1 MAETCYQMNDT
12 LVLTSAASWDVE
24 GVIHATGDDA
34 EFVSLAVEAGHTP
47 GDYAFGA
54 VVIISG
60 EEFPFELYHNGSWGS
75 IPSAT
80 EICVTGGADAN
91 NPDFLAFMQEN
102 SSGGGGG
109 DEEGI
114 NVCADP
120 RYAMIVPIPDGSLVA
135 GDDTTFG
142 QAYSAFQNGE
152 GVFLTYEGDNGT
164 VTCPVTGITEEE
176 GTYTITYIDG
186 GMNVTMTVS
195 GSESETITITTPQA
209 YKITCVGSVT
219 PVAYRSE
226 STSSEELTSAYPGIT
241 VYIWIQ
247 ENTEVRSS
255 QVTLEPLV
263 EKSDGWWTSF
273 VMPAEDVTVFGG
285 K

>member
-75 IPSAT
+75 IPSAP

-91 NPDFLAFMQEN
+91 NPDFLAFMAQN
-102 SSGGGGG
+102 STGGGG

-186 GMNVTMTVS
+186 GMNMTMTVS
-195 GSESETITITTPQA
+195 GSESEAITITEPQA
-209 YKITCVGSVT
+209 YSVT
-219 PVAYRSE
+219 CIGSANPVAYSEE
-226 STSSEELTSAYPGIT
+226 STSSDEVTSAYPGTT
-241 VYIWIQ
+241 VYVWVST
-247 ENTEVRSS
+247 NTNVASS

-263 EKSDGWWTSF
+263 QKSDGWWTSF
-273 VMPAEDVTVFGG
+273 VMPAEDVVVSGG

>member
-24 GVIHATGDDA
+24 GAFHVGGQDV

-54 VVIISG
+54 VLVISG
-60 EEFPFELYHNGSWGS
+60 QEVPAVVYQLGSWTNL
-75 IPSAT
+75 PSAP

-91 NPDFLAFMQEN
+91 NPDFLAFMQAN
-102 SSGGGGG
+102 STGGGGG

-152 GVFLTYEGDNGT
+152 GVFLTYEGDNGP
-164 VTCPVTGITEEE
+164 VTCPLTGITEDS

-186 GMNVTMTVS
+186 GMNMTMTVS
-195 GSESETITITTPQA
+195 GSESETITITAPAQYNITVDAGLKA
-209 YKITCVGSVT
+209 YSAMSV
-219 PVAYRSE
+219 S
-226 STSSEELTSAYPGIT
+226 SSEIASAFSGST
-241 VYIWIQ
+241 VYIWCDHFVVLDCSQ
-247 ENTEVRSS
+247 TYVPPTEEG
-255 QVTLEPLV
+255 T
-263 EKSDGWWTSF
+263 DGWWSSF
-273 VMPAEDVTVFGG
+273 EMPAEDVTVLIDD